1 MDDAIGQVELTLSPA
16 QTRVP
21 PGPGGAQLPA
31 PTTFLSVLCLRASAK
46 HELVLGRG

>member
-1 MDDAIGQVELTLSPA
+1 MDDAIGQVEHTLSSA
-16 QTRVP
+16 QTWVP
-21 PGPGGAQLPA
+21 PGSGGAEV